1 MHYNRAEIQ
10 VNNMEIEEINLRL
23 LNFLA
28 KQYPTTDHAIT
39 EIINLQ
45 AILNL
50 PKATEHFVSD
60 IHGEYEAFSH
70 VLRNAS
76 GVLKSRIDEIFI
88 NEMSEKERRAL
99 AILIYYPEKKM
110 EQIAEFEEEMDEW
123 YRINLLRVIRLC
135 KVISSKYTRSKVRKA
150 LPKDFAYIME
160 ELLNEQ
166 VDAPNKEQYY
176 YEIVDR
182 IISLNKAEAFM
193 CAFCHLIQ
201 RLAIGHLHVLGDIF
215 DRGPRAD
222 KVMDILQQYHSVDI
236 QWGNHDIVWMGAAA
250 GSEACIANI
259 IRNACRYSNLE
270 TLEDGYGINLLP
282 LATFA
287 LEKYRNQDYSLF
299 IPVVEHDLENK
310 QEDVRLVALM
320 HMAITFIQFKLEHQV
335 IQRCFD
341 SEMKNRDLLDQIN
354 YEDYTIH
361 LRDKKYQLNAEVFRN
376 INPKA
381 PYELTKEEIEV
392 INRLK
397 SSFLH
402 SNKLQEHIKFLFAN
416 GSMYK
421 VYNDNLLYHGC
432 ILLTQEGDFKEVYLD
447 GKAYSGKAYLDFLE
461 TVVREGYFNL
471 TDKEAKTKGM
481 DMMWYLWCGNNSP
494 LFGKQKMTTFE
505 RYFIQDK
512 EAWIEP
518 KNSYYEYLDNQQIAN
533 KILAEFGIDNEEA
546 HIINGHVPVRVNRG
560 EKPIKA
566 GGKIIVIDGGFTK
579 AYQKLTGIAGYTLI
593 YNSFGLQLASHEPFE
608 GIEKAIKSEKDM
620 VTSRNVIEYIPIRK
634 RVKDTDIGKE
644 INGQIKALITLVEYY
659 QLGLL
664 KAKQS

>member
-1 MHYNRAEIQ
+1 
-10 VNNMEIEEINLRL
+10 MEAEEINLKL
-23 LNFLA
+23 LKFLA
-28 KQYPTTDHAIT
+28 KQYPTMDHAIT
-39 EIINLQ
+39 EMINLQ

-76 GVLKSRIDEIFI
+76 GVLKTRIDELFI
-88 NEMSEKERRAL
+88 NEMSDKERRAF

-110 EQIAEFEEEMDEW
+110 KQVADIEEEMNEW

-150 LPKDFAYIME
+150 LPKEFAYIME

-166 VDAPNKEQYY
+166 VDTPNKEQYY

-222 KVMDILQQYHSVDI
+222 KVMDILQEYHSVDV
-236 QWGNHDIVWMGAAA
+236 QWGNHDILWMGAAS

-259 IRNACRYSNLE
+259 IRNACKYSNLE

-287 LEKYRNQDYSLF
+287 LEQYKDQDYSLF
-299 IPVVEHDLENK
+299 MPFVDNEWDTK
-310 QEDVRLVALM
+310 QDDVRLVALM
-320 HMAITFIQFKLEHQV
+320 HMAITFIQFKLEHQL
-335 IQRCFD
+335 IEKCFD
-341 SEMKNRDLLDQIN
+341 KEMMNRDLLDKIN
-354 YEDYTIH
+354 YQDYTIAI
-361 LRDKKYQLNAEVFRN
+361 DGVTYQLNADVFKG

-381 PYELTKEEIEV
+381 PYDLSKEEIEV
-392 INRLK
+392 IDRLR
-397 SSFLH
+397 SSFLQ
-402 SNKLQEHIKFLFAN
+402 SSKLQEHIQFMFTN

-421 VYNDNLLYHGC
+421 VYNNNLLYHGC
-432 ILLTQEGDFKEVYLD
+432 ILLTEEGTFKQIQLD
-447 GKAYSGKAYLDFLE
+447 DKYYSGKAYLERLE
-461 TVVREGYFNL
+461 AIVREGYFNVL
-471 TDKEAKTKGM
+471 DKEAKQKGM
-481 DMMWYLWCGNNSP
+481 DMMWYLWCGSNSP
-494 LFGKQKMTTFE
+494 VFGKQKMTTFE
-505 RYFIQDK
+505 RYFIQNEETWK
-512 EAWIEP
+512 EP
-518 KNSYYEYLDNQQIAN
+518 KNSYYEYLDDEEMAMR
-533 KILAEFGIDNEEA
+533 LLMEFGINSEEG
-546 HIINGHVPVRVNRG
+546 HIINGHVPVQVKKG

-579 AYQKLTGIAGYTLI
+579 AYQKITGIAGYTLI

-608 GIEKAIKSEKDM
+608 GVEEAITSEKDM
-620 VTSRNVIEYIPIRK
+620 VTSMNVIEYIPTRK
-634 RVKDTDIGKE
+634 RVKDTDIGKD
-644 INGQIKALITLVEYY
+644 IDGQIKALLTLVEYY

-664 KAKQS
+664 KTKES

>member
-1 MHYNRAEIQ
+1 
-10 VNNMEIEEINLRL
+10 MEVEEINLRL
-23 LNFLA
+23 LKFLA
-28 KQYPTTDHAIT
+28 KQYPTMDHAIT

-76 GVLKSRIDEIFI
+76 GVLKTRIDELFI
-88 NEMSEKERRAL
+88 NEMSDKERRAF

-110 EQIAEFEEEMDEW
+110 KQIAAIEEEMNEW

-150 LPKDFAYIME
+150 LPKEFAYIME

-166 VDAPNKEQYY
+166 VDTPNKEQYY

-236 QWGNHDIVWMGAAA
+236 QWGNHDILWMGAAS
-250 GSEACIANI
+250 GSGACIANI
-259 IRNACRYSNLE
+259 IRNACKYSNLE

-287 LEKYRNQDYSLF
+287 LDQYKDQDYSLF
-299 IPVVEHDLENK
+299 MPVIDNEGDTK
-310 QEDVRLVALM
+310 QDDVRLVALM
-320 HMAITFIQFKLEHQV
+320 HMAITFIQFKLEHQL
-335 IQRCFD
+335 IEKCFD
-341 SEMKNRDLLDQIN
+341 KEMMNRDLLDKIN
-354 YEDYTIH
+354 YQDYTIAI
-361 LRDKKYQLNAEVFRN
+361 DGVTYQLNADVFKG

-381 PYELTKEEIEV
+381 PYDLSKEEIEV
-392 INRLK
+392 IDRLR
-397 SSFLH
+397 SSFLQ
-402 SNKLQEHIKFLFAN
+402 SSKLQEHIQFMFTN

-421 VYNDNLLYHGC
+421 VYNNNLLYHGC
-432 ILLTQEGDFKEVYLD
+432 ILLTEEGTFKQIQLD
-447 GKAYSGKAYLDFLE
+447 DKYYSGKAYLERLE
-461 TVVREGYFNL
+461 AIVREGYFNVL
-471 TDKEAKTKGM
+471 DKEAKQKGM
-481 DMMWYLWCGNNSP
+481 DMMWYLWCGSNSP
-494 LFGKQKMTTFE
+494 VFGKQKMTTFE
-505 RYFIQDK
+505 RYFIQNEETWK
-512 EAWIEP
+512 EP
-518 KNSYYEYLDNQQIAN
+518 KNSYYEYLDDEEMAMR
-533 KILAEFGIDNEEA
+533 LLMEFGINSEEG
-546 HIINGHVPVRVNRG
+546 HIINGHVPVQVKKG

-579 AYQKLTGIAGYTLI
+579 AYQKITGIAGYTLI

-608 GIEKAIKSEKDM
+608 GVEEAITSEKDM
-620 VTSRNVIEYIPIRK
+620 VTSMNVIEYIPTRK
-634 RVKDTDIGKE
+634 RVKDTDIGKD
-644 INGQIKALITLVEYY
+644 IDGQIKALLTLVEYY

-664 KAKQS
+664 KTKES

>member
-1 MHYNRAEIQ
+1 
-10 VNNMEIEEINLRL
+10 MEVEEINLRL
-23 LNFLA
+23 LKFLA
-28 KQYPTTDHAIT
+28 KQYPTMDHAIT

-76 GVLKSRIDEIFI
+76 GVLKTRIDELFI
-88 NEMSEKERRAL
+88 NEMSDKERRAF

-110 EQIAEFEEEMDEW
+110 KQIAAIEEEMNEW

-150 LPKDFAYIME
+150 LPKEFAYIME

-166 VDAPNKEQYY
+166 VDTPNKEQYY

-236 QWGNHDIVWMGAAA
+236 QWGNHDILWMGAAS
-250 GSEACIANI
+250 GSGACIANI
-259 IRNACRYSNLE
+259 IRNACKYSNLE

-287 LEKYRNQDYSLF
+287 LDQYKDQDYSLF
-299 IPVVEHDLENK
+299 MPVIDNEGDTK
-310 QEDVRLVALM
+310 QDDVRLVALM
-320 HMAITFIQFKLEHQV
+320 HMAITFIQFKLEHQL
-335 IQRCFD
+335 IEKCFD
-341 SEMKNRDLLDQIN
+341 KEMMNRDLLDKIN
-354 YEDYTIH
+354 YQDYTIAI
-361 LRDKKYQLNAEVFRN
+361 DGVTYQLNADVFKG

-381 PYELTKEEIEV
+381 PYDLSKEEIEV
-392 INRLK
+392 IDRLR
-397 SSFLH
+397 SSFLQ
-402 SNKLQEHIKFLFAN
+402 SSKLQEHIQFMFTN

-421 VYNDNLLYHGC
+421 VYNNNLLYHGC
-432 ILLTQEGDFKEVYLD
+432 ILLTEEGTFKQIQLD
-447 GKAYSGKAYLDFLE
+447 DKYYSGKAYLERLE
-461 TVVREGYFNL
+461 AIVREGYFNVL
-471 TDKEAKTKGM
+471 DKEAKQKGM
-481 DMMWYLWCGNNSP
+481 DMMWYLWCGSNSP
-494 LFGKQKMTTFE
+494 VFGKQKMTTFE
-505 RYFIQDK
+505 RYFIQNEETWK
-512 EAWIEP
+512 EP
-518 KNSYYEYLDNQQIAN
+518 KNSYYEYLDDEEMAMR
-533 KILAEFGIDNEEA
+533 LLMEFGINSEEG
-546 HIINGHVPVRVNRG
+546 HIINGHVPVQVKKG

-579 AYQKLTGIAGYTLI
+579 AYQKITGIAGYTLI

-608 GIEKAIKSEKDM
+608 GVEEAITSEKDM
-620 VTSRNVIEYIPIRK
+620 VTSMNVIEYIPTRK
-634 RVKDTDIGKE
+634 RVKDTDIGKD
-644 INGQIKALITLVEYY
+644 IDGQIKALLTLVEYY

-664 KAKQS
+664 KTRES

>member
-1 MHYNRAEIQ
+1 
-10 VNNMEIEEINLRL
+10 MEAEEINLRL
-23 LNFLA
+23 LKFLA
-28 KQYPTTDHAIT
+28 KQYPTMDHAIT
-39 EIINLQ
+39 EMINLQ

-76 GVLKSRIDEIFI
+76 GVLKTRIDELFI
-88 NEMSEKERRAL
+88 NEMSDKERRAF

-110 EQIAEFEEEMDEW
+110 KQIAAIEEEMNEW

-150 LPKDFAYIME
+150 LPKEFAYIME

-166 VDAPNKEQYY
+166 VDTPNKEQYY

-222 KVMDILQQYHSVDI
+222 KVMDILQEYHSVDV
-236 QWGNHDIVWMGAAA
+236 QWGNHDILWMGAAS

-259 IRNACRYSNLE
+259 IRNACKYSNLE

-287 LEKYRNQDYSLF
+287 LEQYKDQDYSLF
-299 IPVVEHDLENK
+299 MPFVDNEWDTK
-310 QEDVRLVALM
+310 QDDVRLVALM
-320 HMAITFIQFKLEHQV
+320 HMAITFIQFKLEHQL
-335 IQRCFD
+335 IEKCFD
-341 SEMKNRDLLDQIN
+341 KEMKNRDLLDKIDYQ
-354 YEDYTIH
+354 DYTIAI
-361 LRDKKYQLNAEVFRN
+361 DGVTYQLNADVFKG

-381 PYELTKEEIEV
+381 PYDLSKEEIEV
-392 INRLK
+392 IDRLR
-397 SSFLH
+397 SSFLQ
-402 SNKLQEHIKFLFAN
+402 SSKLQEHIQFMFTN

-421 VYNDNLLYHGC
+421 VYNNNLLYHGC
-432 ILLTQEGDFKEVYLD
+432 ILLTEEGTFKKIQLD
-447 GKAYSGKAYLDFLE
+447 DKYYSGKAYLERLE
-461 TVVREGYFNL
+461 AIVREGYFNVL
-471 TDKEAKTKGM
+471 DKEAKQKGM
-481 DMMWYLWCGNNSP
+481 DMMWYLWCGSNSP
-494 LFGKQKMTTFE
+494 VFGKQKMTTFE
-505 RYFIQDK
+505 RYFIQNEETWK
-512 EAWIEP
+512 EP
-518 KNSYYEYLDNQQIAN
+518 KNSYYEYLDDEEMAMR
-533 KILAEFGIDNEEA
+533 LLMEFGINSGEG
-546 HIINGHVPVRVNRG
+546 HIINGHVPVQVKKG

-579 AYQKLTGIAGYTLI
+579 AYQKITGIAGYTLI

-608 GIEKAIKSEKDM
+608 GVEEAITSEKDM
-620 VTSRNVIEYIPIRK
+620 VTSMNVIEYIPTRK
-634 RVKDTDIGKE
+634 RVKDTDIGKD
-644 INGQIKALITLVEYY
+644 IDGQIKALLTLVEYY

-664 KAKQS
+664 KTKES

>member
-1 MHYNRAEIQ
+1 
-10 VNNMEIEEINLRL
+10 MEAEEINLRL
-23 LNFLA
+23 LKFLA
-28 KQYPTTDHAIT
+28 KQYPTMDHAIT
-39 EIINLQ
+39 EMINLQ

-76 GVLKSRIDEIFI
+76 GVLKTRIDELFI
-88 NEMSEKERRAL
+88 NEMSDKERRAF

-110 EQIAEFEEEMDEW
+110 KQIAAIEEEMNEW

-150 LPKDFAYIME
+150 LPKEFAYIME

-166 VDAPNKEQYY
+166 VDTPNKEQYY

-222 KVMDILQQYHSVDI
+222 KVMDILQEYHSVDV
-236 QWGNHDIVWMGAAA
+236 QWGNHDILWMGAAS

-259 IRNACRYSNLE
+259 IRNACKYSNLE

-287 LEKYRNQDYSLF
+287 LDQYKDQDYSLF
-299 IPVVEHDLENK
+299 MPVIDNEGDTK
-310 QEDVRLVALM
+310 QDDVRLVALM
-320 HMAITFIQFKLEHQV
+320 HMAITFIQFKLEHQL
-335 IQRCFD
+335 IEKCFD
-341 SEMKNRDLLDQIN
+341 KEMMNRDLLDKIN
-354 YEDYTIH
+354 YQDYTIAI
-361 LRDKKYQLNAEVFRN
+361 DGVTYQLNADVFKG

-381 PYELTKEEIEV
+381 PYDLSKEEIEV
-392 INRLK
+392 IDRLR
-397 SSFLH
+397 SSFLQ
-402 SNKLQEHIKFLFAN
+402 SSKLQEHIQFMFTN

-421 VYNDNLLYHGC
+421 VYNNNLLYHGC
-432 ILLTQEGDFKEVYLD
+432 ILLTEEGTFKQIQLD
-447 GKAYSGKAYLDFLE
+447 DKYYSGKAYLERLE
-461 TVVREGYFNL
+461 AIVREGYFNVL
-471 TDKEAKTKGM
+471 DKEAKQKGM
-481 DMMWYLWCGNNSP
+481 DMMWYLWCGSNSP
-494 LFGKQKMTTFE
+494 VFGKQKMTTFE
-505 RYFIQDK
+505 RYFIQNEETWK
-512 EAWIEP
+512 EP
-518 KNSYYEYLDNQQIAN
+518 KNSYYEYLDDEEMAMR
-533 KILAEFGIDNEEA
+533 LLMEFGINSEEG
-546 HIINGHVPVRVNRG
+546 HIINGHVPVQVKKG

-579 AYQKLTGIAGYTLI
+579 AYQKITGIAGYTLI

-608 GIEKAIKSEKDM
+608 GVEEAITSEKDM
-620 VTSRNVIEYIPIRK
+620 VTSMNVIEYIPTRK
-634 RVKDTDIGKE
+634 RVKDTDIGKD
-644 INGQIKALITLVEYY
+644 IDGQIKALLTLVEYY

-664 KAKQS
+664 KTKES

>member
-1 MHYNRAEIQ
+1 
-10 VNNMEIEEINLRL
+10 MEAEEINLKL
-23 LNFLA
+23 LKFLA
-28 KQYPTTDHAIT
+28 KQYPTMDHAIT
-39 EIINLQ
+39 EMINLQ

-76 GVLKSRIDEIFI
+76 GVLKTRIDELFI
-88 NEMSEKERRAL
+88 NEMSDKERRAF

-110 EQIAEFEEEMDEW
+110 KQVADIEEEMNEW

-150 LPKDFAYIME
+150 LPKEFAYIME

-166 VDAPNKEQYY
+166 VDTPNKEQYY

-236 QWGNHDIVWMGAAA
+236 QWGNHDILWMGAAS
-250 GSEACIANI
+250 GSGACIANI
-259 IRNACRYSNLE
+259 IRNACKYSNLE

-287 LEKYRNQDYSLF
+287 LDQYKDQDYSLF
-299 IPVVEHDLENK
+299 MPVIDNEWDTK
-310 QEDVRLVALM
+310 QDDVRLVALM
-320 HMAITFIQFKLEHQV
+320 HMAITFIQFKLEHQL
-335 IQRCFD
+335 IEKCFD
-341 SEMKNRDLLDQIN
+341 KEMMNRDLLDKIN
-354 YEDYTIH
+354 YQDYTIAI
-361 LRDKKYQLNAEVFRN
+361 DGVTYQLNADVFKG

-381 PYELTKEEIEV
+381 PYDLSKEEIEV
-392 INRLK
+392 IDRLR
-397 SSFLH
+397 SSFLQ
-402 SNKLQEHIKFLFAN
+402 SSKLQEHIQFMFTN

-421 VYNDNLLYHGC
+421 VYNNNLLYHGC
-432 ILLTQEGDFKEVYLD
+432 ILLTEEGTFKQIQLD
-447 GKAYSGKAYLDFLE
+447 DKYYSGKAYLERLE
-461 TVVREGYFNL
+461 AIVREGYFNVL
-471 TDKEAKTKGM
+471 DKEAKQKGM
-481 DMMWYLWCGNNSP
+481 DMMWYLWCGSNSP
-494 LFGKQKMTTFE
+494 VFGKQKMTTFE
-505 RYFIQDK
+505 RYFIQNEETWK
-512 EAWIEP
+512 EP
-518 KNSYYEYLDNQQIAN
+518 KNSYYEYLDDEEMAMR
-533 KILAEFGIDNEEA
+533 LLMEFGINSEEG
-546 HIINGHVPVRVNRG
+546 HIINGHVPVQVKKG

-579 AYQKLTGIAGYTLI
+579 AYQKITGIAGYTLI

-608 GIEKAIKSEKDM
+608 GVEEAITSEKDM
-620 VTSRNVIEYIPIRK
+620 VTSMNVIEYIPTRK
-634 RVKDTDIGKE
+634 RVKDTDIGKD
-644 INGQIKALITLVEYY
+644 IDGQIKALLTLVEYY

-664 KAKQS
+664 KTKES

>member
-1 MHYNRAEIQ
+1 
-10 VNNMEIEEINLRL
+10 MEVEEINLRL
-23 LNFLA
+23 LKFLA
-28 KQYPTTDHAIT
+28 KQYPTMDHAIT

-76 GVLKSRIDEIFI
+76 GVLKTRIDELFI
-88 NEMSEKERRAL
+88 NEMSDKERRAF

-110 EQIAEFEEEMDEW
+110 KQIAAIEEEMNEW

-150 LPKDFAYIME
+150 LPKEFAYIME

-166 VDAPNKEQYY
+166 VDTPNKEQYY

-222 KVMDILQQYHSVDI
+222 KVMDILQEYHSVDV
-236 QWGNHDIVWMGAAA
+236 QWGNHDILWMGAAS

-259 IRNACRYSNLE
+259 IRNACKYSNLE

-287 LEKYRNQDYSLF
+287 LDQYKDQDYSLF
-299 IPVVEHDLENK
+299 MPVIDNEWDTK
-310 QEDVRLVALM
+310 QDDVRLVALM
-320 HMAITFIQFKLEHQV
+320 HMAITFIQFKLEHQL
-335 IQRCFD
+335 IEKCFD
-341 SEMKNRDLLDQIN
+341 KEMKNRDLLGKIN
-354 YEDYTIH
+354 YEEYTITIDGMTH
-361 LRDKKYQLNAEVFRN
+361 QLNADVFKV
-376 INPKA
+376 IDPKA
-381 PYELTKEEIEV
+381 PYDLSKEELEV
-392 INRLK
+392 IDRLR
-397 SSFLH
+397 SSFLQ
-402 SNKLQEHIKFLFAN
+402 SSKLQEHIQFMFTN

-421 VYNDNLLYHGC
+421 VYNNNLLYHGC
-432 ILLTQEGDFKEVYLD
+432 ILLTEEGTFKQIQLD
-447 GKAYSGKAYLDFLE
+447 GKYYSGKAYLERLE
-461 TVVREGYFNL
+461 AIVREGYFNVL
-471 TDKEAKTKGM
+471 DKEAKQKGM
-481 DMMWYLWCGNNSP
+481 DMMWYLWCGSNSP
-494 LFGKQKMTTFE
+494 VFGKQKMTTFE
-505 RYFIQDK
+505 RYFIQNEETWK
-512 EAWIEP
+512 EP
-518 KNSYYEYLDNQQIAN
+518 KNSYYEYLDDEEMAMR
-533 KILAEFGIDNEEA
+533 LLMEFGINSEEG
-546 HIINGHVPVRVNRG
+546 HIINGHVPVQVKKG

-579 AYQKLTGIAGYTLI
+579 AYQKITGIAGYTLI

-608 GIEKAIKSEKDM
+608 GVEEAITSEKDM
-620 VTSRNVIEYIPIRK
+620 VTSMNVIEYIPTRK
-634 RVKDTDIGKE
+634 RVKDTDIGKD
-644 INGQIKALITLVEYY
+644 IDGQIKALLTLVEYY

-664 KAKQS
+664 KTKES

>member
-1 MHYNRAEIQ
+1 
-10 VNNMEIEEINLRL
+10 MEAEEINLRL
-23 LNFLA
+23 LKFLA
-28 KQYPTTDHAIT
+28 KQYPTMDHAIT
-39 EIINLQ
+39 EMINLQ

-76 GVLKSRIDEIFI
+76 GVLKTRIDELFI
-88 NEMSEKERRAL
+88 NEMSDKERRAF

-110 EQIAEFEEEMDEW
+110 KQIAAIEEEMNEW

-150 LPKDFAYIME
+150 LPKEFAYIME

-166 VDAPNKEQYY
+166 VDTPNKEQYY

-222 KVMDILQQYHSVDI
+222 KVMDILQEYHSVDV
-236 QWGNHDIVWMGAAA
+236 QWGNHDILWMGAAS
-250 GSEACIANI
+250 GSGACIANI
-259 IRNACRYSNLE
+259 IRNACKYSNLE

-287 LEKYRNQDYSLF
+287 LDQYKDQDYSLF
-299 IPVVEHDLENK
+299 MPVIDNEWDTK
-310 QEDVRLVALM
+310 QDDVRLVALM
-320 HMAITFIQFKLEHQV
+320 HMAITFIQFKLEHQL
-335 IQRCFD
+335 IEKCFD
-341 SEMKNRDLLDQIN
+341 KEMKNRDLLDKIN
-354 YEDYTIH
+354 YQDYTIAI
-361 LRDKKYQLNAEVFRN
+361 DGVTYQLNADVFKG

-381 PYELTKEEIEV
+381 PYDLSKEEIEV
-392 INRLK
+392 IDRLR
-397 SSFLH
+397 SSFLQ
-402 SNKLQEHIKFLFAN
+402 SSKLQEHIQFMFTN

-421 VYNDNLLYHGC
+421 VYNNNLLYHGC
-432 ILLTQEGDFKEVYLD
+432 ILLTEEGTFKQIQLD
-447 GKAYSGKAYLDFLE
+447 DKYYSGKAYLERLE
-461 TVVREGYFNL
+461 AIVREGYFNVL
-471 TDKEAKTKGM
+471 DKEAKQKGM
-481 DMMWYLWCGNNSP
+481 DMMWYLWCGSNSP
-494 LFGKQKMTTFE
+494 VFGKQKMTTFE
-505 RYFIQDK
+505 RYFIQNEETWK
-512 EAWIEP
+512 EP
-518 KNSYYEYLDNQQIAN
+518 KNSYYEYLDDEEMAMR
-533 KILAEFGIDNEEA
+533 LLMEFGINSEEG
-546 HIINGHVPVRVNRG
+546 HIINGHVPVQVKKG

-579 AYQKLTGIAGYTLI
+579 AYQKITGIAGYTLI

-608 GIEKAIKSEKDM
+608 GVEEAITSEKDM
-620 VTSRNVIEYIPIRK
+620 VTSMNVIEYIPTRK
-634 RVKDTDIGKE
+634 RVKDTDIGKD
-644 INGQIKALITLVEYY
+644 IDGQIKALLTLVEYY

-664 KAKQS
+664 KTKES

>member
-1 MHYNRAEIQ
+1 
-10 VNNMEIEEINLRL
+10 MEAEEINLKL
-23 LNFLA
+23 LKFLA
-28 KQYPTTDHAIT
+28 KQYPTMDHAIT
-39 EIINLQ
+39 EMINLQ

-76 GVLKSRIDEIFI
+76 GVLKTRIDELFI
-88 NEMSEKERRAL
+88 NEMSDKERRAF

-110 EQIAEFEEEMDEW
+110 KQVADIEEEMNEW

-150 LPKDFAYIME
+150 LPKEFAYIME

-166 VDAPNKEQYY
+166 VDTPNKEQYY

-236 QWGNHDIVWMGAAA
+236 QWGNHDILWMGAAS
-250 GSEACIANI
+250 GSGACIANI
-259 IRNACRYSNLE
+259 IRNACKYSNLE

-287 LEKYRNQDYSLF
+287 LDQYKDQDYSLF
-299 IPVVEHDLENK
+299 MPVIDNEGDTK
-310 QEDVRLVALM
+310 QDDVRLVALM
-320 HMAITFIQFKLEHQV
+320 HMAITFIQFKLEHQL
-335 IQRCFD
+335 IEKCFD
-341 SEMKNRDLLDQIN
+341 KEMMNRDLLDKIN
-354 YEDYTIH
+354 YQDYTIAI
-361 LRDKKYQLNAEVFRN
+361 DGVTYQLNADVFKG

-381 PYELTKEEIEV
+381 PYDLSKEEIEV
-392 INRLK
+392 IDRLR
-397 SSFLH
+397 SSFLQ
-402 SNKLQEHIKFLFAN
+402 SSKLQEHIQFMFTN

-421 VYNDNLLYHGC
+421 VYNNNLLYHGC
-432 ILLTQEGDFKEVYLD
+432 ILLTEEGTFKQIQLD
-447 GKAYSGKAYLDFLE
+447 DKYYSGKAYLERLE
-461 TVVREGYFNL
+461 AIVREGYFNVL
-471 TDKEAKTKGM
+471 DKEAKQKGM
-481 DMMWYLWCGNNSP
+481 DMMWYLWCGSNSP
-494 LFGKQKMTTFE
+494 VFGKQKMTTFE
-505 RYFIQDK
+505 RYFIQNEETWK
-512 EAWIEP
+512 EP
-518 KNSYYEYLDNQQIAN
+518 KNSYYEYLDDEEMAMR
-533 KILAEFGIDNEEA
+533 LLMEFGINSEEG
-546 HIINGHVPVRVNRG
+546 HIINGHVPVQVKKG

-579 AYQKLTGIAGYTLI
+579 AYQKITGIAGYTLI

-608 GIEKAIKSEKDM
+608 GVEEAITSEKDM
-620 VTSRNVIEYIPIRK
+620 VTSMNVIEYIPTRK
-634 RVKDTDIGKE
+634 RVKDTDIGKD
-644 INGQIKALITLVEYY
+644 IDGQIKALLTLVEYY

-664 KAKQS
+664 KTKES

>member
-1 MHYNRAEIQ
+1 
-10 VNNMEIEEINLRL
+10 MEAEEINLRL
-23 LNFLA
+23 LKFLA
-28 KQYPTTDHAIT
+28 KQYPTMDHAIT
-39 EIINLQ
+39 EMINLQ

-76 GVLKSRIDEIFI
+76 GVLKTRIDELFI
-88 NEMSEKERRAL
+88 NEMSDKERRAF

-110 EQIAEFEEEMDEW
+110 KQIAAIEEEMNEW

-150 LPKDFAYIME
+150 LPKEFAYIME

-166 VDAPNKEQYY
+166 VDTPNKEQYY

-236 QWGNHDIVWMGAAA
+236 QWGNHDILWMGAAS
-250 GSEACIANI
+250 GSGACIANI
-259 IRNACRYSNLE
+259 IRNACKYSNLE

-287 LEKYRNQDYSLF
+287 LDQYKDQDYSLF
-299 IPVVEHDLENK
+299 MPVIDNEWDTK
-310 QEDVRLVALM
+310 QDDVRLVALM
-320 HMAITFIQFKLEHQV
+320 HMAITFIQFKLEHQL
-335 IQRCFD
+335 IEKCFD
-341 SEMKNRDLLDQIN
+341 KEMMNRDLLDKIN
-354 YEDYTIH
+354 YQDYTIAI
-361 LRDKKYQLNAEVFRN
+361 DGVTYQLNADVFKG

-381 PYELTKEEIEV
+381 PYDLSKEEIEV
-392 INRLK
+392 IDRLR
-397 SSFLH
+397 SSFLQ
-402 SNKLQEHIKFLFAN
+402 SSKLQEHIQFMFTN

-421 VYNDNLLYHGC
+421 VYNNNLLYHGC
-432 ILLTQEGDFKEVYLD
+432 ILLTEEGTFKQIQLD
-447 GKAYSGKAYLDFLE
+447 DKYYSGKAYLERLE
-461 TVVREGYFNL
+461 AIVREGYFNVL
-471 TDKEAKTKGM
+471 DKEAKQKGM
-481 DMMWYLWCGNNSP
+481 DIMWYLWCGSNSP
-494 LFGKQKMTTFE
+494 VFGKQKMTTFE
-505 RYFIQDK
+505 RYFIQNEETWK
-512 EAWIEP
+512 EP
-518 KNSYYEYLDNQQIAN
+518 KNSYYEYLDDEEMAMR
-533 KILAEFGIDNEEA
+533 LLMEFGINSEEG
-546 HIINGHVPVRVNRG
+546 HIINGHVPVQVKKG

-579 AYQKLTGIAGYTLI
+579 AYQKITGIAGYTLI

-608 GIEKAIKSEKDM
+608 GVEEAITSEKDM
-620 VTSRNVIEYIPIRK
+620 VTSMNVIEYIPTRK
-634 RVKDTDIGKE
+634 RVKDTDIGKD
-644 INGQIKALITLVEYY
+644 IDGQIKALLTLVEYY

-664 KAKQS
+664 KTKES

>member
-1 MHYNRAEIQ
+1 
-10 VNNMEIEEINLRL
+10 MEAEEINLKL
-23 LNFLA
+23 LKFLA
-28 KQYPTTDHAIT
+28 KQYPTMDHAIT
-39 EIINLQ
+39 EMINLQ

-76 GVLKSRIDEIFI
+76 GVLKTRIDELFI
-88 NEMSEKERRAL
+88 NEMSDKERRAF

-110 EQIAEFEEEMDEW
+110 KQIAAIEEEMNEW

-150 LPKDFAYIME
+150 LPKEFAYIME

-166 VDAPNKEQYY
+166 VDTPNKEQYY

-236 QWGNHDIVWMGAAA
+236 QWGNHDILWMGAAS
-250 GSEACIANI
+250 GSGACIANI
-259 IRNACRYSNLE
+259 IRNACKYSNLE

-287 LEKYRNQDYSLF
+287 LDQYKDQDYSLF
-299 IPVVEHDLENK
+299 MPVIDNEWDTK
-310 QEDVRLVALM
+310 QDDVRLVALM
-320 HMAITFIQFKLEHQV
+320 HMAITFIQFKLEHQL
-335 IQRCFD
+335 IEKCFD
-341 SEMKNRDLLDQIN
+341 KEMMNRDLLDKIN
-354 YEDYTIH
+354 YQDYTIAI
-361 LRDKKYQLNAEVFRN
+361 DGVTYQLNADVFKG

-381 PYELTKEEIEV
+381 PYDLSKEEIEV
-392 INRLK
+392 IDRLR
-397 SSFLH
+397 SSFLQ
-402 SNKLQEHIKFLFAN
+402 SSKLQEHIQFMFTN

-421 VYNDNLLYHGC
+421 VYNNNLLYHGC
-432 ILLTQEGDFKEVYLD
+432 ILLTEEGTFKQIQLD
-447 GKAYSGKAYLDFLE
+447 DKYYSGKAYLERLE
-461 TVVREGYFNL
+461 AIVREGYFNVL
-471 TDKEAKTKGM
+471 DKEAKQKGM
-481 DMMWYLWCGNNSP
+481 DMMWYLWCGSNSP
-494 LFGKQKMTTFE
+494 VFGKQKMTTFE
-505 RYFIQDK
+505 RYFIQNEETWK
-512 EAWIEP
+512 EP
-518 KNSYYEYLDNQQIAN
+518 KNSYYEYLDDEEMAMR
-533 KILAEFGIDNEEA
+533 LLMEFGINSEEG
-546 HIINGHVPVRVNRG
+546 HIINGHVPVQVKKG

-579 AYQKLTGIAGYTLI
+579 AYQKITGIAGYTLI

-608 GIEKAIKSEKDM
+608 GVEEAITSEKDM
-620 VTSRNVIEYIPIRK
+620 VTSMNVIEYIPTRK
-634 RVKDTDIGKE
+634 RVKDTDIGKD
-644 INGQIKALITLVEYY
+644 IDGQIKALLTLVEYY

-664 KAKQS
+664 KTKES

>member
-1 MHYNRAEIQ
+1 
-10 VNNMEIEEINLRL
+10 MEAEEINLRL
-23 LNFLA
+23 LKFLA
-28 KQYPTTDHAIT
+28 KQYPTMDHAIT
-39 EIINLQ
+39 EMINLQ

-76 GVLKSRIDEIFI
+76 GVLKTRIDELFI
-88 NEMSEKERRAL
+88 NEMSDKERRAF

-110 EQIAEFEEEMDEW
+110 KQIAAIEEEMNEW

-150 LPKDFAYIME
+150 LPKEFAYIME

-166 VDAPNKEQYY
+166 VDTPNKEQYY

-222 KVMDILQQYHSVDI
+222 KVMDILQEYHSVDV
-236 QWGNHDIVWMGAAA
+236 QWGNHDILWMGAAS

-259 IRNACRYSNLE
+259 IRNACKYSNLE

-287 LEKYRNQDYSLF
+287 LEQYKDQDYSLF
-299 IPVVEHDLENK
+299 MPFVDNEWDTK
-310 QEDVRLVALM
+310 QDDVRLVALM
-320 HMAITFIQFKLEHQV
+320 HMAITFIQFKLEHQL
-335 IQRCFD
+335 IEKCFD
-341 SEMKNRDLLDQIN
+341 KEMKNRDLLDKIN
-354 YEDYTIH
+354 YQDYTIAI
-361 LRDKKYQLNAEVFRN
+361 DGVTYQLNADVFKG

-381 PYELTKEEIEV
+381 PYDLSKEEIEV
-392 INRLK
+392 IDRLR
-397 SSFLH
+397 SSFLQ
-402 SNKLQEHIKFLFAN
+402 SSKLQEHIQFMFTN

-421 VYNDNLLYHGC
+421 VYNNNLLYHGC
-432 ILLTQEGDFKEVYLD
+432 ILLTEEGTFKQIQLD
-447 GKAYSGKAYLDFLE
+447 DKYYSGKAYLERLE
-461 TVVREGYFNL
+461 AIVREGYFNVL
-471 TDKEAKTKGM
+471 DKEAKQKGM
-481 DMMWYLWCGNNSP
+481 DMMWYLWCGSNSP
-494 LFGKQKMTTFE
+494 VFGKQKMTTFE
-505 RYFIQDK
+505 RYFIQNEETWK
-512 EAWIEP
+512 EP
-518 KNSYYEYLDNQQIAN
+518 KNSYYEYLDDEEMAMR
-533 KILAEFGIDNEEA
+533 LLMEFGINSEEG
-546 HIINGHVPVRVNRG
+546 HIINGHVPVQVKKG

-579 AYQKLTGIAGYTLI
+579 AYQKITGIAGYTLI

-608 GIEKAIKSEKDM
+608 GVEEAITSEKDM
-620 VTSRNVIEYIPIRK
+620 VTSMNVIEYIPTRK
-634 RVKDTDIGKE
+634 RVKDTDIGKD
-644 INGQIKALITLVEYY
+644 IDGQIKALLTLVEYY

-664 KAKQS
+664 KTKES

>member
-1 MHYNRAEIQ
+1 
-10 VNNMEIEEINLRL
+10 MEAEEINLRL
-23 LNFLA
+23 LKFLA
-28 KQYPTTDHAIT
+28 KQYPTMDHAIT
-39 EIINLQ
+39 EMINLQ

-76 GVLKSRIDEIFI
+76 GVLKTRIDELFI
-88 NEMSEKERRAL
+88 NEMSDKERRAF

-110 EQIAEFEEEMDEW
+110 KQIAAIEEEMNEW

-150 LPKDFAYIME
+150 LPKEFAYIME

-166 VDAPNKEQYY
+166 VDTPNKEQYY

-222 KVMDILQQYHSVDI
+222 KVMDILQEYHSVDV
-236 QWGNHDIVWMGAAA
+236 QWGNHDILWMGAAS

-259 IRNACRYSNLE
+259 IRNACKYSNLE

-287 LEKYRNQDYSLF
+287 LEQYKDQDYSLF
-299 IPVVEHDLENK
+299 MPFVDNEWDTK
-310 QEDVRLVALM
+310 QDDVRLVALM
-320 HMAITFIQFKLEHQV
+320 HMAITFIQFKLEHQL
-335 IQRCFD
+335 IEKCFD
-341 SEMKNRDLLDQIN
+341 KEMKNRDLLDKIN
-354 YEDYTIH
+354 YQDYTIAI
-361 LRDKKYQLNAEVFRN
+361 DGVTYQLNADVFKG

-381 PYELTKEEIEV
+381 PYDLSKEEMEV
-392 INRLK
+392 IDRLR
-397 SSFLH
+397 SSFLQ
-402 SNKLQEHIKFLFAN
+402 SSKLQEHIQFMFTN

-421 VYNDNLLYHGC
+421 VYNNNLLYHGC
-432 ILLTQEGDFKEVYLD
+432 ILLTEEGTFKQIQLD
-447 GKAYSGKAYLDFLE
+447 DKYYSGKAYLERLE
-461 TVVREGYFNL
+461 AIVREGYFNVL
-471 TDKEAKTKGM
+471 DKEAKQKGM
-481 DMMWYLWCGNNSP
+481 DMMWYLWCGSNSP
-494 LFGKQKMTTFE
+494 VFGKQKMTTFE
-505 RYFIQDK
+505 RYFIQNEETWK
-512 EAWIEP
+512 EP
-518 KNSYYEYLDNQQIAN
+518 KNSYYEYLDDEEMAMR
-533 KILAEFGIDNEEA
+533 LLMEFGINSEEG
-546 HIINGHVPVRVNRG
+546 HIINGHVPVQVKKG

-579 AYQKLTGIAGYTLI
+579 AYQKITGIAGYTLI

-608 GIEKAIKSEKDM
+608 GVEEAITSEKDM
-620 VTSRNVIEYIPIRK
+620 VTSMNVIEYIPTRK
-634 RVKDTDIGKE
+634 RVKDTDIGKD
-644 INGQIKALITLVEYY
+644 IDGQIKALLTLVEYY

-664 KAKQS
+664 KTKES

>member
-1 MHYNRAEIQ
+1 
-10 VNNMEIEEINLRL
+10 MEAEEINLKL
-23 LNFLA
+23 LKFLA
-28 KQYPTTDHAIT
+28 KQYPTMDHAIT
-39 EIINLQ
+39 EMINLQ

-76 GVLKSRIDEIFI
+76 GVLKTRIDELFI
-88 NEMSEKERRAL
+88 NEMSDKERRAF

-110 EQIAEFEEEMDEW
+110 KQVADIEEEMNEW

-150 LPKDFAYIME
+150 LPKEFAYIME

-166 VDAPNKEQYY
+166 VDTPNKEQYY

-236 QWGNHDIVWMGAAA
+236 QWGNHDILWMGAAS
-250 GSEACIANI
+250 GSGACIANI
-259 IRNACRYSNLE
+259 IRNACKYSNLE

-287 LEKYRNQDYSLF
+287 LDQYKDQDYSLF
-299 IPVVEHDLENK
+299 MPVIDNEWDTK
-310 QEDVRLVALM
+310 QDDVRLVALM
-320 HMAITFIQFKLEHQV
+320 HMAITFIQFKLEHQL
-335 IQRCFD
+335 IEKCFD
-341 SEMKNRDLLDQIN
+341 KEMKNRDLLGKIN
-354 YEDYTIH
+354 YEEYTITIDGMTH
-361 LRDKKYQLNAEVFRN
+361 QLNTDVFKG

-381 PYELTKEEIEV
+381 PYDLSKEELEV
-392 INRLK
+392 IDRLR
-397 SSFLH
+397 SSFLQ
-402 SNKLQEHIKFLFAN
+402 SSKLQEHIQFMFTN

-421 VYNDNLLYHGC
+421 VYNNNLLYHGC
-432 ILLTQEGDFKEVYLD
+432 ILLTEEGTFKQIQLD
-447 GKAYSGKAYLDFLE
+447 DKYYSGKAYLERLE
-461 TVVREGYFNL
+461 AIVREGYFNVL
-471 TDKEAKTKGM
+471 DKEAKQKGM
-481 DMMWYLWCGNNSP
+481 DMMWYLWCGSNSP
-494 LFGKQKMTTFE
+494 VFGKQKMTTFE
-505 RYFIQDK
+505 RYFIQNEETWK
-512 EAWIEP
+512 EP
-518 KNSYYEYLDNQQIAN
+518 KNSYYEYLDDEEMAMR
-533 KILAEFGIDNEEA
+533 LLMEFGINSEEG
-546 HIINGHVPVRVNRG
+546 HIINGHVPVQVKKG

-579 AYQKLTGIAGYTLI
+579 AYQKITGIAGYTLI

-608 GIEKAIKSEKDM
+608 GVEEAITSEKDM
-620 VTSRNVIEYIPIRK
+620 VTSMNVIEYIPTRK
-634 RVKDTDIGKE
+634 RVKDTDIGKD
-644 INGQIKALITLVEYY
+644 IDGQIKALLTLVEYY

-664 KAKQS
+664 KTKES

>member
-1 MHYNRAEIQ
+1 
-10 VNNMEIEEINLRL
+10 MEAEEINLRL
-23 LNFLA
+23 LKFLA
-28 KQYPTTDHAIT
+28 KQYPTMDHAIT
-39 EIINLQ
+39 EMINLQ

-76 GVLKSRIDEIFI
+76 GVLKTRIDELFI
-88 NEMSEKERRAL
+88 NEMSDKERRAF

-110 EQIAEFEEEMDEW
+110 KQIAAIEEEMNEW

-150 LPKDFAYIME
+150 LPKEFAYIME

-166 VDAPNKEQYY
+166 VDTPNKEQYY

-236 QWGNHDIVWMGAAA
+236 QWGNHDILWMGAAS
-250 GSEACIANI
+250 GSGACIANI
-259 IRNACRYSNLE
+259 IRNACKYSNLE

-287 LEKYRNQDYSLF
+287 LDQYKDQDYSLF
-299 IPVVEHDLENK
+299 MPVIDNEWDTK
-310 QEDVRLVALM
+310 QDDVRLVALM
-320 HMAITFIQFKLEHQV
+320 HMAITFIQFKLEHQL
-335 IQRCFD
+335 IEKCFD
-341 SEMKNRDLLDQIN
+341 KEMMNRDLLDKIN
-354 YEDYTIH
+354 YQDYTIAI
-361 LRDKKYQLNAEVFRN
+361 DGVTYQLNADVFKG

-381 PYELTKEEIEV
+381 PYDLSKEEIEV
-392 INRLK
+392 IDRLR
-397 SSFLH
+397 SSFLQ
-402 SNKLQEHIKFLFAN
+402 SSKLQEHIQFMFTN

-421 VYNDNLLYHGC
+421 VYNNNLLYHGC
-432 ILLTQEGDFKEVYLD
+432 ILLTEEGTFKQIQLD
-447 GKAYSGKAYLDFLE
+447 GKYYSGKAYLERLE
-461 TVVREGYFNL
+461 AIVREGYFNVL
-471 TDKEAKTKGM
+471 DKEAKQKGM
-481 DMMWYLWCGNNSP
+481 DIMWYLWCGSNSP
-494 LFGKQKMTTFE
+494 VFGKQKMTTFE
-505 RYFIQDK
+505 RYFIQNEETWK
-512 EAWIEP
+512 EP
-518 KNSYYEYLDNQQIAN
+518 KNSYYEYLDDEEMAMR
-533 KILAEFGIDNEEA
+533 LLMEFGINSEEG
-546 HIINGHVPVRVNRG
+546 HIINGHVPVQVKKG

-579 AYQKLTGIAGYTLI
+579 AYQKITGIAGYTLI

-608 GIEKAIKSEKDM
+608 GVEEAITSEKDM
-620 VTSRNVIEYIPIRK
+620 VTSMNVIEYIPTRK
-634 RVKDTDIGKE
+634 RVKDTDIGKD
-644 INGQIKALITLVEYY
+644 IDGQIKALLTLVEYY

-664 KAKQS
+664 KTKES

>member
-1 MHYNRAEIQ
+1 
-10 VNNMEIEEINLRL
+10 MEAEEINLKL
-23 LNFLA
+23 LKFLA
-28 KQYPTTDHAIT
+28 KQYPTMDHAIT
-39 EIINLQ
+39 EMINLQ

-76 GVLKSRIDEIFI
+76 GVLKTRIDELFI
-88 NEMSEKERRAL
+88 NEMSDKERRAF

-110 EQIAEFEEEMDEW
+110 KQVADIEEEMNEW

-150 LPKDFAYIME
+150 LPKEFAYIME

-166 VDAPNKEQYY
+166 VDTPNKEQYY

-236 QWGNHDIVWMGAAA
+236 QWGNHDILWMGAAS
-250 GSEACIANI
+250 GSGACIANI
-259 IRNACRYSNLE
+259 IRNACKYSNLE

-287 LEKYRNQDYSLF
+287 LDQYKDQDYSLF
-299 IPVVEHDLENK
+299 MPVIDNEWDTK
-310 QEDVRLVALM
+310 QDDVRLVALM
-320 HMAITFIQFKLEHQV
+320 HMAITFIQFKLEHQL
-335 IQRCFD
+335 IEKCFD
-341 SEMKNRDLLDQIN
+341 KEMKNRDLLGKIN
-354 YEDYTIH
+354 YEEYTITIDGMTH
-361 LRDKKYQLNAEVFRN
+361 QLNADVFKG

-381 PYELTKEEIEV
+381 PYDLSKEEIEV
-392 INRLK
+392 IDRLR
-397 SSFLH
+397 SSFLQ
-402 SNKLQEHIKFLFAN
+402 SSKLQEHIQFMFTN

-421 VYNDNLLYHGC
+421 VYNNNLLYHGC
-432 ILLTQEGDFKEVYLD
+432 ILLTEEGTFKQIQLD
-447 GKAYSGKAYLDFLE
+447 GKYYSGKAYLERLE
-461 TVVREGYFNL
+461 AIVREGYFNVL
-471 TDKEAKTKGM
+471 DKEAKQKGM
-481 DMMWYLWCGNNSP
+481 DIMWYLWCGSNSP
-494 LFGKQKMTTFE
+494 VFGKQKMTTFE
-505 RYFIQDK
+505 RYFIQNEETWK
-512 EAWIEP
+512 EP
-518 KNSYYEYLDNQQIAN
+518 KNSYYEYLDDEEMAMR
-533 KILAEFGIDNEEA
+533 LLMEFGINSEEG
-546 HIINGHVPVRVNRG
+546 HIINGHVPVQVKKG

-579 AYQKLTGIAGYTLI
+579 AYQKITGIAGYTLI

-608 GIEKAIKSEKDM
+608 GVEEAITSEKDM
-620 VTSRNVIEYIPIRK
+620 VTSMNVIEYIPTRK
-634 RVKDTDIGKE
+634 RVKDTDVGKDIE
-644 INGQIKALITLVEYY
+644 GQIKELLTLVEYY

-664 KAKQS
+664 KTKES

>member
-1 MHYNRAEIQ
+1 
-10 VNNMEIEEINLRL
+10 MEAEEINLRL
-23 LNFLA
+23 LKFLA
-28 KQYPTTDHAIT
+28 KQYPTMDHAIT
-39 EIINLQ
+39 EMINLQ

-76 GVLKSRIDEIFI
+76 GVLKTRIDELFI
-88 NEMSEKERRAL
+88 NEMSDKERRAF

-110 EQIAEFEEEMDEW
+110 KQIAAIEEEMNEW

-150 LPKDFAYIME
+150 LPKEFAYIME

-166 VDAPNKEQYY
+166 VDTPNKEQYY

-215 DRGPRAD
+215 DRGSRAD

-236 QWGNHDIVWMGAAA
+236 QWGNHDILWMGAAS
-250 GSEACIANI
+250 GSGACIANI
-259 IRNACRYSNLE
+259 IRNACKYSNLE

-287 LEKYRNQDYSLF
+287 LDQYKDQDYSLF
-299 IPVVEHDLENK
+299 MPVIDNEWDTK
-310 QEDVRLVALM
+310 QDDVRLVALM
-320 HMAITFIQFKLEHQV
+320 HMAITFIQFKLEHQL
-335 IQRCFD
+335 IEKCFD
-341 SEMKNRDLLDQIN
+341 KEMMNRDLLDKIN
-354 YEDYTIH
+354 YQDYTIAI
-361 LRDKKYQLNAEVFRN
+361 DGVTYQLNADVFKG

-381 PYELTKEEIEV
+381 PYDLSKEEIEV
-392 INRLK
+392 IDRLR
-397 SSFLH
+397 SSFLQ
-402 SNKLQEHIKFLFAN
+402 SSKLQEHIQFMFTN

-421 VYNDNLLYHGC
+421 VYNNNLLYHGC
-432 ILLTQEGDFKEVYLD
+432 ILLTEEGTFKQIQLD
-447 GKAYSGKAYLDFLE
+447 DKYYSGKAYLERLE
-461 TVVREGYFNL
+461 AIVREGYFNVL
-471 TDKEAKTKGM
+471 DKEAKQKGM
-481 DMMWYLWCGNNSP
+481 DMMWYLWCGSNSP
-494 LFGKQKMTTFE
+494 VFGKQKMTTFE
-505 RYFIQDK
+505 RYFIQNEETWK
-512 EAWIEP
+512 EP
-518 KNSYYEYLDNQQIAN
+518 KNSYYEYLDDEEMAMR
-533 KILAEFGIDNEEA
+533 LLMEFGINSEEG
-546 HIINGHVPVRVNRG
+546 HIINGHVPVQVKKG

-579 AYQKLTGIAGYTLI
+579 AYQKITGIAGYTLI

-608 GIEKAIKSEKDM
+608 GVEEAITSEKDM
-620 VTSRNVIEYIPIRK
+620 VTSMNVIEYIPTRK
-634 RVKDTDIGKE
+634 RVKDTDIGKD
-644 INGQIKALITLVEYY
+644 IDGQIKALLTLVEYY

-664 KAKQS
+664 KTKES

>member
-1 MHYNRAEIQ
+1 
-10 VNNMEIEEINLRL
+10 MEAEEINLRL
-23 LNFLA
+23 LKFLA
-28 KQYPTTDHAIT
+28 KQYPTMDHAIT
-39 EIINLQ
+39 EMINLQ

-76 GVLKSRIDEIFI
+76 GVLKTRIDELFI
-88 NEMSEKERRAL
+88 NEMSDKERRAF

-110 EQIAEFEEEMDEW
+110 KQIAAIEEEMNEW

-150 LPKDFAYIME
+150 LPKEFAYIME

-166 VDAPNKEQYY
+166 VDTPNKEQYY

-236 QWGNHDIVWMGAAA
+236 QWGNHDILWMGAAS
-250 GSEACIANI
+250 GSGACIANI
-259 IRNACRYSNLE
+259 IRNACKYSNLE

-287 LEKYRNQDYSLF
+287 LDQYKDQDYSLF
-299 IPVVEHDLENK
+299 MPVIDNEWDTK
-310 QEDVRLVALM
+310 QDDVRLVALM
-320 HMAITFIQFKLEHQV
+320 HMAITFIQFKLEHQL
-335 IQRCFD
+335 IEKCFD
-341 SEMKNRDLLDQIN
+341 KEMMNRDLLDKIN
-354 YEDYTIH
+354 YQDYTIAI
-361 LRDKKYQLNAEVFRN
+361 DGVTYQLNADVFKG

-381 PYELTKEEIEV
+381 PYDLSKEEIEV
-392 INRLK
+392 IDRLR
-397 SSFLH
+397 SSFLQ
-402 SNKLQEHIKFLFAN
+402 SSKLQEHIQFMFTN

-421 VYNDNLLYHGC
+421 VYNNNLLYHGC
-432 ILLTQEGDFKEVYLD
+432 ILLTEEGTFKQIQLD
-447 GKAYSGKAYLDFLE
+447 DKYYSGKAYLERLE
-461 TVVREGYFNL
+461 AIVREGYFNVL
-471 TDKEAKTKGM
+471 DKEAKQKGM
-481 DMMWYLWCGNNSP
+481 DMMWYLWCGSNSP
-494 LFGKQKMTTFE
+494 VFGKQKMTTFE
-505 RYFIQDK
+505 RYFIQNEETWK
-512 EAWIEP
+512 EP
-518 KNSYYEYLDNQQIAN
+518 KNSYYEYLDDEEMAMR
-533 KILAEFGIDNEEA
+533 LLMEFGINSEEG
-546 HIINGHVPVRVNRG
+546 HIINGHVPVQVKKG

-579 AYQKLTGIAGYTLI
+579 AYQKITGIAGYTLI

-608 GIEKAIKSEKDM
+608 GVEEAITSEKDM
-620 VTSRNVIEYIPIRK
+620 VTSMNVIEYIPTRK
-634 RVKDTDIGKE
+634 RVKDTDIGKD
-644 INGQIKALITLVEYY
+644 IDGQIKALLTLVEYY

-664 KAKQS
+664 KTKDS

>member
-1 MHYNRAEIQ
+1 
-10 VNNMEIEEINLRL
+10 METEEINLRL
-23 LNFLA
+23 LKFLA
-28 KQYPTTDHAIT
+28 TQYPTIDHAIT
-39 EIINLQ
+39 EMINLQ

-76 GVLKSRIDEIFI
+76 GVLKTRIDELFI
-88 NEMSEKERRAL
+88 NEMSDKERRAF

-110 EQIAEFEEEMDEW
+110 KQIAEIEEEMDEW

-150 LPKDFAYIME
+150 LPKEFAYIME

-166 VDAPNKEQYY
+166 VDTPNKEQYY

-236 QWGNHDIVWMGAAA
+236 QWGNHDILWMGAAS

-287 LEKYRNQDYSLF
+287 LEQYKDKDYTLF
-299 IPVVEHDLENK
+299 LPVVENELDTK
-310 QEDVRLVALM
+310 QDDRRLVALM
-320 HMAITFIQFKLEHQV
+320 HMAITFIQFKLEHQL

-341 SEMKNRDLLDQIN
+341 DEMKKRDLLDKIN
-354 YEDYTIH
+354 YEEYTITIEG
-361 LRDKKYQLNAEVFRN
+361 KKYQLNADVFN
-376 INPKA
+376 GINPKE
-381 PYELTKEEIEV
+381 PYQLSKEEEEV
-392 INRLK
+392 MSRLR
-397 SSFLH
+397 SSFLQ
-402 SNKLQEHIKFLFAN
+402 SSKLQEHIQFMFTN

-421 VYNDNLLYHGC
+421 IYNNNLLYHGC
-432 ILLTQEGDFKEVYLD
+432 ILLTEEGKLKQVKLGESYY
-447 GKAYSGKAYLDFLE
+447 AGKAYLERLE
-461 TVVREGYFNL
+461 VIVREGYFNIS
-471 TDKEAKTKGM
+471 DKEAKRRGM
-481 DMMWYLWCGNNSP
+481 DMMWYLWCGGNSP
-494 LFGKQKMTTFE
+494 VFGKQKMTTFE
-505 RYFIQDK
+505 RYFIQDEETWK
-512 EAWIEP
+512 EP
-518 KNSYYEYLDNQQIAN
+518 KNSYYEYLDDEEMAIN
-533 KILAEFGIDNEEA
+533 LLMEFGINSENG
-546 HIINGHVPVRVNRG
+546 HIINGHVPVQVKKG

-579 AYQKLTGIAGYTLI
+579 AYQKITGIAGYTLI

-608 GIEKAIKSEKDM
+608 GVEKAITSEKDM
-620 VTSRNVIEYIPIRK
+620 VTSMNVIEYIPTRK
-634 RVKDTDIGKE
+634 RVKDTDIGKD
-644 INGQIKALITLVEYY
+644 INGQIKALLTLVEYY

-664 KAKQS
+664 KVKKS

>member
-1 MHYNRAEIQ
+1 
-10 VNNMEIEEINLRL
+10 MEAEEINLRL
-23 LNFLA
+23 LKFLA
-28 KQYPTTDHAIT
+28 KQYPTMDHAIT
-39 EIINLQ
+39 EMINLQ

-76 GVLKSRIDEIFI
+76 GVLKTRIDELFI
-88 NEMSEKERRAL
+88 NEMSDKERRAF

-110 EQIAEFEEEMDEW
+110 KQVADIEEEMNEW

-150 LPKDFAYIME
+150 LPKEFAYIME

-166 VDAPNKEQYY
+166 VDTPNKEQYY

-222 KVMDILQQYHSVDI
+222 KVMDILQEYHSVDI
-236 QWGNHDIVWMGAAA
+236 QWGNHDILWMGAAS
-250 GSEACIANI
+250 GSGACIANI
-259 IRNACRYSNLE
+259 IRNACKYSNLE

-287 LEKYRNQDYSLF
+287 LDQYKDQDYSLF
-299 IPVVEHDLENK
+299 MPVIDNEGDTK
-310 QEDVRLVALM
+310 QDDVRLVALM
-320 HMAITFIQFKLEHQV
+320 HMAITFIQFKLEHQL
-335 IQRCFD
+335 IEKCFD
-341 SEMKNRDLLDQIN
+341 KEMMNRDLLDKIN
-354 YEDYTIH
+354 YQDYTIAI
-361 LRDKKYQLNAEVFRN
+361 DGVTYQLNADVFKG

-381 PYELTKEEIEV
+381 PYDLSKEEIEV
-392 INRLK
+392 IDRLR
-397 SSFLH
+397 SSFLQ
-402 SNKLQEHIKFLFAN
+402 SSKLQEHIQFMFTN

-421 VYNDNLLYHGC
+421 VYNNNLLYHGC
-432 ILLTQEGDFKEVYLD
+432 ILLTEEGTFKQIQLD
-447 GKAYSGKAYLDFLE
+447 DKYYSGKAYLERLE
-461 TVVREGYFNL
+461 AIVREGYFNVL
-471 TDKEAKTKGM
+471 DKEAKQKGM
-481 DMMWYLWCGNNSP
+481 DMMWYLWCGSNSP
-494 LFGKQKMTTFE
+494 VFGKQKMTTFE
-505 RYFIQDK
+505 RYFIQNEETWK
-512 EAWIEP
+512 EP
-518 KNSYYEYLDNQQIAN
+518 KNSYYEYLDDEEMAMR
-533 KILAEFGIDNEEA
+533 LLMEFGINSEEG
-546 HIINGHVPVRVNRG
+546 HIINGHVPVQVKKG

-579 AYQKLTGIAGYTLI
+579 AYQKITGIAGYTLI

-608 GIEKAIKSEKDM
+608 GVEEAITSEKDM
-620 VTSRNVIEYIPIRK
+620 VTSMNVIEYIPTRK
-634 RVKDTDIGKE
+634 RVKDTDIGKD
-644 INGQIKALITLVEYY
+644 IDGQIKALLTLVEYY

-664 KAKQS
+664 KTKES

>member
-1 MHYNRAEIQ
+1 
-10 VNNMEIEEINLRL
+10 MEAEEINLKL
-23 LNFLA
+23 LKFLA
-28 KQYPTTDHAIT
+28 KQYPTMDHAIT
-39 EIINLQ
+39 EMINLQ

-76 GVLKSRIDEIFI
+76 GVLKTRIDELFI
-88 NEMSEKERRAL
+88 NEMSDKERRAF

-110 EQIAEFEEEMDEW
+110 KQVADIEEEMNEW

-150 LPKDFAYIME
+150 LPKEFAYIME

-166 VDAPNKEQYY
+166 VDTPNKEQYY

-236 QWGNHDIVWMGAAA
+236 QWGNHDILWMGAAS
-250 GSEACIANI
+250 GSGACIANI
-259 IRNACRYSNLE
+259 IRNACKYSNLE

-287 LEKYRNQDYSLF
+287 LDQYKDQDYSLF
-299 IPVVEHDLENK
+299 MPVIDNEWDTK
-310 QEDVRLVALM
+310 QDDVRLVALM
-320 HMAITFIQFKLEHQV
+320 HMAITFIQFKLEHQL
-335 IQRCFD
+335 IEKCFD
-341 SEMKNRDLLDQIN
+341 KEMKNRDLLGKIN
-354 YEDYTIH
+354 YEEYTITIDGMTH
-361 LRDKKYQLNAEVFRN
+361 QLNADVFKG

-381 PYELTKEEIEV
+381 PYDLSKEEIEV
-392 INRLK
+392 IDRLR
-397 SSFLH
+397 SSFLQ
-402 SNKLQEHIKFLFAN
+402 SSKLQEHIQFMFTN

-421 VYNDNLLYHGC
+421 VYNNNLLYHGC
-432 ILLTQEGDFKEVYLD
+432 ILLTEEGTFKQIQLD
-447 GKAYSGKAYLDFLE
+447 GKYYSGKAYLERLE
-461 TVVREGYFNL
+461 AIVREGYFNVL
-471 TDKEAKTKGM
+471 DKEAKQKGM
-481 DMMWYLWCGNNSP
+481 DIMWYLWCGSNSP
-494 LFGKQKMTTFE
+494 VFGKQKMTTFE
-505 RYFIQDK
+505 RYFIQNEETWK
-512 EAWIEP
+512 EP
-518 KNSYYEYLDNQQIAN
+518 KNSYYEYLDDEEMAMR
-533 KILAEFGIDNEEA
+533 LLMEFGINSEEG
-546 HIINGHVPVRVNRG
+546 HIINGHVPVQVKKG

-579 AYQKLTGIAGYTLI
+579 AYQKITGIAGYTLI

-608 GIEKAIKSEKDM
+608 GVEEAITSEKDM
-620 VTSRNVIEYIPIRK
+620 VTSMNVIEYIPTRK
-634 RVKDTDIGKE
+634 RVKDTDVGKDIE
-644 INGQIKALITLVEYY
+644 GQIKALLTLVEYY

-664 KAKQS
+664 KTKES

>member
-1 MHYNRAEIQ
+1 
-10 VNNMEIEEINLRL
+10 MEAEEINLKL
-23 LNFLA
+23 LKFLA
-28 KQYPTTDHAIT
+28 KQYPTMDHAIT
-39 EIINLQ
+39 EMINLQ

-76 GVLKSRIDEIFI
+76 GVLKTRIDELFI
-88 NEMSEKERRAL
+88 NEMSDKERRAF

-110 EQIAEFEEEMDEW
+110 KQVADIEEEMNEW

-150 LPKDFAYIME
+150 LPKEFAYIME

-166 VDAPNKEQYY
+166 VDTPNKEQYY

-222 KVMDILQQYHSVDI
+222 KVMDILQEYHSVDV
-236 QWGNHDIVWMGAAA
+236 QWGNHDILWMGAAS

-259 IRNACRYSNLE
+259 IRNACKYSNLE

-287 LEKYRNQDYSLF
+287 LEQYKDQDYSLF
-299 IPVVEHDLENK
+299 MPFVDNEWDTK
-310 QEDVRLVALM
+310 QDDVRLVALM
-320 HMAITFIQFKLEHQV
+320 HMAITFIQFKLEHQL
-335 IQRCFD
+335 IEKCFD
-341 SEMKNRDLLDQIN
+341 KEMKNRDLLDKIDYQ
-354 YEDYTIH
+354 DYTIAI
-361 LRDKKYQLNAEVFRN
+361 DGVTYQLNADVFKG

-381 PYELTKEEIEV
+381 PYDLSKEEIEV
-392 INRLK
+392 IDRLR
-397 SSFLH
+397 SSFLQ
-402 SNKLQEHIKFLFAN
+402 SSKLQEHIQFMFTN

-421 VYNDNLLYHGC
+421 VYNNNLLYHGC
-432 ILLTQEGDFKEVYLD
+432 ILLTEEGTFKQIQLD
-447 GKAYSGKAYLDFLE
+447 DKYYSGKAYLERLE
-461 TVVREGYFNL
+461 AIVREGYFNVL
-471 TDKEAKTKGM
+471 DKEAKQKGM
-481 DMMWYLWCGNNSP
+481 DMMWYLWCGSNSP
-494 LFGKQKMTTFE
+494 VFGKQKMTTFE
-505 RYFIQDK
+505 RYFIQNEETWK
-512 EAWIEP
+512 EP
-518 KNSYYEYLDNQQIAN
+518 KNSYYEYLDDEEMAMR
-533 KILAEFGIDNEEA
+533 LLMEFGINSEEG
-546 HIINGHVPVRVNRG
+546 HIINGHVPVQVKKG

-579 AYQKLTGIAGYTLI
+579 AYQKITGIAGYTLI

-608 GIEKAIKSEKDM
+608 GVEEAITSEKDM
-620 VTSRNVIEYIPIRK
+620 VTSMNVIEYIPTRK
-634 RVKDTDIGKE
+634 RVKDTDIGKD
-644 INGQIKALITLVEYY
+644 IDGQIKALLTLVEYY

-664 KAKQS
+664 KTKES

>member
-1 MHYNRAEIQ
+1 
-10 VNNMEIEEINLRL
+10 MEAEEINLKL
-23 LNFLA
+23 LKFLA
-28 KQYPTTDHAIT
+28 KQYPTMDHAIT
-39 EIINLQ
+39 EMINLQ

-76 GVLKSRIDEIFI
+76 GVLKTRIDELFI
-88 NEMSEKERRAL
+88 NEMSDKERRAF

-110 EQIAEFEEEMDEW
+110 KQVADIEEEMNEW

-150 LPKDFAYIME
+150 LPKEFAYIME

-166 VDAPNKEQYY
+166 VDTPNKEQYY

-236 QWGNHDIVWMGAAA
+236 QWGNHDILWMGAAS
-250 GSEACIANI
+250 GSGACIANI
-259 IRNACRYSNLE
+259 IRNACKYSNLE

-287 LEKYRNQDYSLF
+287 LDQYKDQDYSLF
-299 IPVVEHDLENK
+299 MPVIDNEWDTK
-310 QEDVRLVALM
+310 QDDVRLVALM
-320 HMAITFIQFKLEHQV
+320 HMAITFIQFKLEHQL
-335 IQRCFD
+335 IEKCFD
-341 SEMKNRDLLDQIN
+341 KEMKNRDLLGKIN
-354 YEDYTIH
+354 YEEYTITIDGMTH
-361 LRDKKYQLNAEVFRN
+361 QLNADVFKG

-381 PYELTKEEIEV
+381 PYDLSKEEIEV
-392 INRLK
+392 IDRLR
-397 SSFLH
+397 SSFLQ
-402 SNKLQEHIKFLFAN
+402 SSKLQEHIQFMFTN

-421 VYNDNLLYHGC
+421 VYNNNLLYHGC
-432 ILLTQEGDFKEVYLD
+432 ILLTEEGTFKQIQLD
-447 GKAYSGKAYLDFLE
+447 GKYYSGKAYLERLE
-461 TVVREGYFNL
+461 AIVREGYFNVL
-471 TDKEAKTKGM
+471 DKEAKQKGM
-481 DMMWYLWCGNNSP
+481 DIMWYLWCGSNSP
-494 LFGKQKMTTFE
+494 VFGKQKMTTFE
-505 RYFIQDK
+505 RYFIQNEETWK
-512 EAWIEP
+512 EP
-518 KNSYYEYLDNQQIAN
+518 KNSYYEYLDDEEMAMR
-533 KILAEFGIDNEEA
+533 LLMEFGINSEEG
-546 HIINGHVPVRVNRG
+546 HIINGHVPVQVKKG

-579 AYQKLTGIAGYTLI
+579 AYQKITGIAGYTLI

-608 GIEKAIKSEKDM
+608 GVEEAITSEKDM
-620 VTSRNVIEYIPIRK
+620 VTSMNVIEYIPTRK
-634 RVKDTDIGKE
+634 RVKDTDIGKD
-644 INGQIKALITLVEYY
+644 IDGQIKALLTLVEYY

-664 KAKQS
+664 KTKES

>member
-1 MHYNRAEIQ
+1 
-10 VNNMEIEEINLRL
+10 MEAEEINLKL
-23 LNFLA
+23 LKFLA
-28 KQYPTTDHAIT
+28 KQYPTMDHAIT
-39 EIINLQ
+39 EMINLQ

-76 GVLKSRIDEIFI
+76 GVLKTRIDELFI
-88 NEMSEKERRAL
+88 NEMSDKERRAF

-110 EQIAEFEEEMDEW
+110 KQVADIEEEMNEW

-150 LPKDFAYIME
+150 LPKEFAYIME

-166 VDAPNKEQYY
+166 VDTPNKEQYY

-236 QWGNHDIVWMGAAA
+236 QWGNHDILWMGAAS
-250 GSEACIANI
+250 GSGACIANI
-259 IRNACRYSNLE
+259 IRNACKYSNLE

-287 LEKYRNQDYSLF
+287 LDQYKDQDYSLF
-299 IPVVEHDLENK
+299 MPVIDNEWDTK
-310 QEDVRLVALM
+310 QDDVRLVALM
-320 HMAITFIQFKLEHQV
+320 HMAITFIQFKLEHQL
-335 IQRCFD
+335 IEKCFD
-341 SEMKNRDLLDQIN
+341 KEMKNRDLLGKIN
-354 YEDYTIH
+354 YEEYTITIDGMTH
-361 LRDKKYQLNAEVFRN
+361 QLNTDVFKV

-381 PYELTKEEIEV
+381 PYDLSKEELEV
-392 INRLK
+392 IDRLR
-397 SSFLH
+397 SSFLQ
-402 SNKLQEHIKFLFAN
+402 SSKLQEHIQFMFTN

-421 VYNDNLLYHGC
+421 VYNNNLLYHGC
-432 ILLTQEGDFKEVYLD
+432 ILLTEEGTFKQIQLD
-447 GKAYSGKAYLDFLE
+447 DKYYSGKAYLERLE
-461 TVVREGYFNL
+461 AIVREGYFNVL
-471 TDKEAKTKGM
+471 DKEVKQKGM
-481 DMMWYLWCGNNSP
+481 DMMWYLWCGSNSP
-494 LFGKQKMTTFE
+494 VFGKQKMTTFE
-505 RYFIQDK
+505 RYFIQNEETWK
-512 EAWIEP
+512 EP
-518 KNSYYEYLDNQQIAN
+518 KNSYYEYLDDEKMAMR
-533 KILAEFGIDNEEA
+533 LLMEFGINSEEG
-546 HIINGHVPVRVNRG
+546 HIINGHVPVQVKKG

-579 AYQKLTGIAGYTLI
+579 AYQKITGIAGYTLI

-608 GIEKAIKSEKDM
+608 GVEEAITSEKDM
-620 VTSRNVIEYIPIRK
+620 VTSMNVIEYIPTRK
-634 RVKDTDIGKE
+634 RVKDTDIGKD
-644 INGQIKALITLVEYY
+644 IDGQIKALLTLVEYY

-664 KAKQS
+664 KTKES